1 MAPSFSRPLAL
12 FALVLAAC
20 STAGTSPVDEERQ
33 IEIHTEST
41 VGYMNMGEYDRAIDQ
56 AMRGLS
62 LDPDNDRLKLY
73 LARALLMRRG
83 TQDVMRAEQILRE
96 LDGTED
102 FRVPLGLAE
111 VLERKGVAFD
121 QAGRAIAS
129 GERFTQA
136 PDPAARGKELSEQ
149 ALTAWNESLEFYGR
163 ANELRPNDLEIVS
176 GLVRVNSLL
185 GNHEQS
191 LVWADAFL
199 ATSSTD
205 RSFWEEQ
212 LRRPDMSVAEEE
224 RIRTNVDRLTSLEGA
239 VLLQA
244 SSTTL
249 SLDRREQAL
258 AYLSRL
264 LTIDPDLPEAHSR
277 RAQLLMDLE
286 RYEEAIAG
294 IDSYLRL
301 AGLPFEHP
309 YVRRAYELRRACE
322 MAIE

>member
-1 MAPSFSRPLAL
+1 
-12 FALVLAAC
+12 
-20 STAGTSPVDEERQ
+20 
-33 IEIHTEST
+33 
-41 VGYMNMGEYDRAIDQ
+41 
-56 AMRGLS
+56 
-62 LDPDNDRLKLY
+62 
-73 LARALLMRRG
+73 
-83 TQDVMRAEQILRE
+83 
-96 LDGTED
+96 
-102 FRVPLGLAE
+102 
-111 VLERKGVAFD
+111 
-121 QAGRAIAS
+121 
-129 GERFTQA
+129 
-136 PDPAARGKELSEQ
+136 
-149 ALTAWNESLEFYGR
+149 
-163 ANELRPNDLEIVS
+163 
-176 GLVRVNSLL
+176 
-185 GNHEQS
+185 
-191 LVWADAFL
+191 
-199 ATSSTD
+199 
-205 RSFWEEQ
+205 
-212 LRRPDMSVAEEE
+212 MSVAEEE